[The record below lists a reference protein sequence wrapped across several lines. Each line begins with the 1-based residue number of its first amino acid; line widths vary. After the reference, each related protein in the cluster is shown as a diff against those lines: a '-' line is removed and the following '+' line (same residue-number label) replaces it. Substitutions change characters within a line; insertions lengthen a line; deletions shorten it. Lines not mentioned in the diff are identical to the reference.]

1 MGVHG
6 FFCKWVKIFLTVL
19 MVYRYHSQIMVE
31 HLPERI
37 DPLALAEKHRQFKGS
52 LPLSQLVRLQD
63 VLLNPEGE
71 VRFDLRFG
79 KEGKIA
85 MVTGNVMAELELQCQ
100 CCLGPIAWP
109 VSSRVKL
116 AVVHSIDEADLLPE
130 SYEPL
135 LLEEETILLVDIL
148 QEELLLSIPSIP
160 QHGECDAS
168 APKKLAQKP
177 DTPKRPNPFAVLANL
192 KKE

>member
-1 MGVHG
+1 
-6 FFCKWVKIFLTVL
+6 
-19 MVYRYHSQIMVE
+19 MVCRYYSQIMVE

-37 DPLALAEKHRQFKGS
+37 APLALVEKRRQFKGS

-71 VRFDLRFG
+71 VRFALRFEKHG
-79 KEGKIA
+79 KLS
-85 MVTGNVMAELELQCQ
+85 MVTGIVEAELELQCQ

-116 AVVHSIDEADLLPE
+116 AVVSSIDEADLLPE

-135 LLEEETILLVDIL
+135 LLEEETMPLAVII
-148 QEELLLSIPSIP
+148 QEELLLAIPSIP
-160 QHGECDAS
+160 QHGQCEAS
-168 APKKLAQKP
+168 APREMAQTP
-177 DTPKRPNPFAVLANL
+177 YAPKRPNPFAALAEL
-192 KKE
+192 KK